1 MADSHS
7 LFERIASAAADMD
20 PGLTDADIVRLVE
33 GVRRKRRR
41 RLIGRVG
48 LGVLLCG
55 VGILAGLRA
64 TVPTA
69 ESIVAR
75 SPTQSAPSLLRLHD
89 GSTATPLDAASVLAV
104 REDSPGRVALALDRG
119 RARFEVAPRPGRPF
133 EVQMGEVTV
142 TVVGTVFTVERVAD
156 RIGVSVERGTVRV
169 DWQVGGRELHA
180 GESGWFPPVQIRT
193 PPAAAGEDR
202 TADDSDRTQAEA
214 KRGLAEAS
222 EPAAPPQIGRS
233 PLGHPGRRR
242 VATLVGFRDD
252 QSAQNPSEPR
262 RGDSPQGLLEPS
274 AVSPAP
280 AWQPRPAARD
290 ESHGHAAPAPTA
302 EYLLAAADT
311 ARSAGRRS
319 ESVALLRRLLSEHRD
334 DARAPLAAFTLGRIL
349 LMELAQPG
357 EAALAFAEVRALA
370 PAGPFAED
378 ALAREAEAWNRAG
391 DPGRAAER
399 AREYLRLYPYG
410 RRAGFLQ
417 GLTGI
422 K

>member
-33 GVRRKRRR
+33 GARRKRRR
-41 RLIGRVG
+41 RLVGRVG
-48 LGVLLCG
+48 LGLLLG
-55 VGILAGLRA
+55 GAGILAGLRVTA
-64 TVPTA
+64 PTVEP
-69 ESIVAR
+69 IVALA
-75 SPTQSAPSLLRLHD
+75 PAPSLLRLHD

-119 RARFEVAPRPGRPF
+119 RAHFEVAPRPGRPF
-133 EVQMGEVTV
+133 EVQVGEVTV
-142 TVVGTVFTVERVAD
+142 TVVGTAFTVERVAD
-156 RIGVSVERGTVRV
+156 RIGVSVERGIVRV
-169 DWQVGGRELHA
+169 DWKVGAQELRA

-193 PPAAAGEDR
+193 PPAESR
-202 TADDSDRTQAEA
+202 TEPVATDSDRMQADA
-214 KRGLAEAS
+214 KGGTTEAS
-222 EPAAPPQIGRS
+222 ERAAPPQLGRS
-233 PLGHPGRRR
+233 PIDKPGRRKLAMLAGLR
-242 VATLVGFRDD
+242 ADQPGQTL
-252 QSAQNPSEPR
+252 SEPR
-262 RGDSPQGLLEPS
+262 RGDSRPALLEPP
-274 AVSPAP
+274 AVSPAR
-280 AWQPRPAARD
+280 AWQPSLAARD
-290 ESHGHAAPAPTA
+290 ESRGQVAPVPTA
-302 EYLLAAADT
+302 ESLLAAADT

-319 ESVALLRRLLSEHRD
+319 ESVALLRRLLSQHRD

-370 PAGPFAED
+370 PSGPFAED
-378 ALAREAEAWNRAG
+378 ALAREAEAWHRAG
-391 DPGRAAER
+391 DPGKAAER

-410 RRAGFLQ
+410 RRAGSLQ